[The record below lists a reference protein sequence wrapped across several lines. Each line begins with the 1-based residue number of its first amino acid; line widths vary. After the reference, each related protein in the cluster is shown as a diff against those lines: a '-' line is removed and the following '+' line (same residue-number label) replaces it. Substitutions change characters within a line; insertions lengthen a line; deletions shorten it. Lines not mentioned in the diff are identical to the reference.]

1 MKITNYKLQKGI
13 VVVVD
18 EDGTVTES
26 AGEISGIIG
35 IIEGQ
40 DRTIAI
46 PITEANKEYRKYL
59 AWVAEGNT
67 PEPADE

>member
-26 AGEISGIIG
+26 VGEISGIIG
-35 IIEGQ
+35 TIEGQ
-40 DRTIAI
+40 DGTMSI
-46 PITEANKEYRKYL
+46 PIAEDNTDYQEYL
-59 AWVAEGNT
+59 EWVAEGNT
-67 PEPADE
+67 AEPADE